1 MIFSSITI
9 AHTLQATTLFSPTM
23 ADIIREAPLGQLIRY
38 FTRNKFLK
46 YPEEEEGFEI
56 PWLSTNVEKSEKT
69 DPLAKEV
76 QVDAASSIRSNHTD
90 NDPELGQI
98 TLTRTITRD
107 STRQWTE
114 ERRQAEEEEAIE
126 RTQSNVIVPTKTAD
140 GITLVDWYTT
150 DDPAN
155 PQNWSLGKKIYIT
168 ALILLYTFAV
178 YVSSSIYT
186 TAQGQ
191 VMAQWNLN
199 YAQGSTILSLYVL
212 GYGLGPLLF
221 SPLSEIPA
229 YGRNIWYITTF
240 FLFTILGIPTA
251 LVDNYAGLLVLRFLT
266 GFLGS
271 PALATS
277 GASLQDIYSLIKLPY
292 AIAVWAAAAFCGP
305 ALGPV
310 LSGYA
315 TQAKGW
321 RWAFWEIVWIA
332 GPVFVAWFISMPE
345 TSSGTILLRRARR
358 LRKLTGN
365 DKLLSQSEI
374 DQGTKKFSTVTY
386 EALIVPLLMTVQDP
400 AILFAHVYTAL
411 IYGVYYSFF
420 EAFPLVYIDIYHF
433 NIGSLG
439 VAFLCMTVACVL
451 GLITYCSYVY
461 FYLEPDIMKNGMRAQ
476 EHRLVPALIAVWAL
490 PISMFWFG
498 WTAKEDIHWMSSI
511 AAITLFAWGGF
522 VL

>member
-1 MIFSSITI
+1 
-9 AHTLQATTLFSPTM
+9 M
-23 ADIIREAPLGQLIRY
+23 ADLIREAPLGQLIRY

-46 YPEEEEGFEI
+46 YPEEQDGFQI
-56 PWLSTNVEKSEKT
+56 PWSEADIEKT
-69 DPLAKEV
+69 DKPAPQAKEARN
-76 QVDAASSIRSNHTD
+76 DAASSIGSDRSD
-90 NDPELGQI
+90 NDPELGQV
-98 TLTRTITRD
+98 TLTRTTTRD

-114 ERRQAEEEEAIE
+114 ERQRAEEEGAME
-126 RTQSNVIVPTKTAD
+126 RIQSNVIVPTKTAD
-140 GITLVDWYTT
+140 GVILVDWYTT

-186 TAQGQ
+186 TAQVQ
-191 VMAQWNLN
+191 VMAQWKLN

-229 YGRNIWYITTF
+229 YGRNIWYISTF

-251 LVDNYAGLLVLRFLT
+251 LVDNYAGMLVLRFLT

-310 LSGYA
+310 LSGFA

-332 GPVFVAWFISMPE
+332 GPIFIAWFVSMPE

-365 DKLLSQSEI
+365 DKMLSQSEI

-433 NIGSLG
+433 SIGTLG
-439 VAFLCMTVACVL
+439 VAFLCMTVACIL

-461 FYLEPDIMKNGMRAQ
+461 WYLEPDIMKNGMRAQ